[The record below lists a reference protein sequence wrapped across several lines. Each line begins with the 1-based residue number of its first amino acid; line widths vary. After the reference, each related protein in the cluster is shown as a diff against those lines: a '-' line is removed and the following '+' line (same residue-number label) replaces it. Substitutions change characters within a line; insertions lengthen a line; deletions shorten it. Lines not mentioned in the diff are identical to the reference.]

1 MTAVTRSVTRRQLS
15 SMLLPSFV
23 SHPDFERKSARR
35 EFDPVAALETPV
47 NYDSTYMPDDVTRDY
62 SRRMHYAAYR
72 MHTARTDEVR
82 ETWQKHYFA
91 LRDQIVVGNRKLIFR
106 AVRRHSSLTNYADD
120 VIGDCHIVLIQ
131 VVAAYNPWL
140 GIRFSTYA
148 YTCLVRAMS
157 RQAKRVSFNWFLR
170 AVSLDAF
177 PDGEVNPPDVSDS
190 TRSLAILDEFFR
202 DDHPLLTSRE
212 KSILRMRFSLN
223 DDQEGE
229 TLEDVGEAMGLS
241 KERVRQVQL
250 SAIEKLRTALTPS
263 PVAC

>member
-1 MTAVTRSVTRRQLS
+1 MTALQK
-15 SMLLPSFV
+15 P
-23 SHPDFERKSARR
+23 A
-35 EFDPVAALETPV
+35 
-47 NYDSTYMPDDVTRDY
+47 NYDSSYMPDEVTRDY
-62 SRRMHYAAYR
+62 ARRMHYAAYR
-72 MHTARTDEVR
+72 MHNARTDEMR
-82 ETWQKHYFA
+82 ELWQKHYFA

-106 AVRRHSSLTNYADD
+106 AVRRHSSMTNYADD

-131 VVAAYNPWL
+131 AVSAYNPWL

-170 AVSLDAF
+170 TVPLDAF
-177 PDGEVNPPDVSDS
+177 PEGEVHASSASDS

-212 KSILRMRFSLN
+212 KSILRKRFSLN
-223 DDQEGE
+223 DDRDGE

-250 SAIEKLRTALTPS
+250 SAIEKLRAALMPTAL
-263 PVAC
+263 AC